1 MANGNNTL
9 KINMSLIAF
18 FITFLI
24 SCGMILNKVSTIENK
39 LGATEIVSLTGIE
52 NNRQRIEN
60 MSKDT
65 QKIIA
70 DMQSDISVIKKDL
83 EWIKNFLLK
92 NN

>member
-1 MANGNNTL
+1 
-9 KINMSLIAF
+9 MSLIAF